1 MGESR
6 MANKMLEVKD
16 LVVNYGAIRALKGI
30 SFDVE
35 QGEIISLIGSNGA
48 GKTTTL
54 HSISNLIKKQ
64 NGSVVFDGENISSLA
79 PEQIVR
85 RGLIHVPEGRRI
97 FANLTVKENLEMG
110 AFTRKDRAAIK
121 NDMEHVFELFPRLKE
136 RIRQIS
142 GTLSGGE
149 QQMLAMGR
157 GLMAEPKLL
166 LLDEP
171 SMGLAPI
178 LVDEIF
184 DIIKKINADG
194 TTILLVEQNAFKAMS
209 IANRVYIL
217 ETGSVASSG
226 NAADM
231 INDPA
236 VKAAY
241 LGG

>member
-1 MGESR
+1 
-6 MANKMLEVKD
+6 MLEVKD

-30 SFDVE
+30 SFNVK

-64 NGSVVFDGENISSLA
+64 SGSVIFNGVDISSLPA
-79 PEQIVR
+79 EQIVR
-85 RGLIHVPEGRRI
+85 HGLIQIPEGRRI

-110 AFTRKDRAAIK
+110 SYTRKDKENIK
-121 NDMEHVFELFPRLKE
+121 KDLEHVYELFPRLKE
-136 RIRQIS
+136 RIKQIS

-157 GLMAEPKLL
+157 GLMAKPKLL

-184 DIIKKINADG
+184 EIIKKINEEG
-194 TTILLVEQNAFKAMS
+194 TTILLVEQNAFKAMN

-217 ETGSVASSG
+217 ETGNVSASG
-226 NAADM
+226 NSEDM
-231 INDPA
+231 VNDPA
-236 VKAAY
+236 VKKAY

>member
-1 MGESR
+1 MNE
-6 MANKMLEVKD
+6 NMLEVKD
-16 LVVNYGAIRALKGI
+16 LKVAYGSILALKGI
-30 SFDVE
+30 SFDVKK
-35 QGEIISLIGSNGA
+35 GEIISLIGANGA

-64 NGSVVFDGENISSLA
+64 SGSVTFKGEDITNLA
-79 PEQIVR
+79 ADKIVKA
-85 RGLIHVPEGRRI
+85 GLIHVPEGRRV
-97 FANLTVKENLEMG
+97 FSNLTVKENLEMG
-110 AFTRKDRAAIK
+110 AYLRKDKAGIK
-121 NDMEHVFELFPRLKE
+121 TDLEHVYELFPRLRE
-136 RIRQIS
+136 RVKQLA

-157 GLMAEPKLL
+157 ALMSKPELL

-184 DIIKKINADG
+184 NIIQKINSEG

-217 ETGSVASSG
+217 ETGEVSASGDSQT
-226 NAADM
+226 M
-231 INDPA
+231 IHDEA
-236 VKAAY
+236 VKKAY

>member
-1 MGESR
+1 

-184 DIIKKINADG
+184 DIIKKINVDG

>member
-1 MGESR
+1 
-6 MANKMLEVKD
+6 MLEVKD
-16 LVVNYGAIRALKGI
+16 LKVSYGSILALKGI
-30 SFDVE
+30 SFEVKK
-35 QGEIISLIGSNGA
+35 GEIISLIGANGA

-64 NGSVVFDGENISSLA
+64 SGTVTFKGEDITNLA
-79 PEQIVR
+79 ADKIVKA
-85 RGLIHVPEGRRI
+85 GLIHVPEGRRV
-97 FANLTVKENLEMG
+97 FSNLTVRENLEMG
-110 AFTRKDRAAIK
+110 AFLRKDKAGIK
-121 NDMEHVFELFPRLKE
+121 ADLEHVYELFPRLKE
-136 RIRQIS
+136 RVKQLA

-157 GLMAEPKLL
+157 GLMSKPELL

-184 DIIKKINADG
+184 DIIQKINADG

-217 ETGSVASSG
+217 ETGEVASSG

-231 INDPA
+231 IHDEA
-236 VKAAY
+236 VKKAY